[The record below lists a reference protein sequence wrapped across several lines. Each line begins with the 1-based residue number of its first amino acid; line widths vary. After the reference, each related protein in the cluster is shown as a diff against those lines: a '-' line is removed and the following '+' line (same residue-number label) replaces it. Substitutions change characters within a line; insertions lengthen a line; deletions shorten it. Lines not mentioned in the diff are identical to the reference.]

1 MLDSYSTRVSP
12 QFANRMVESARSILN
27 RYIPDIYLYT
37 DVYKGEESGKSP
49 GYGITLISQSSTSV
63 LHSSECLS
71 TPPQSSS
78 SASSTTTVQGEG
90 ASRTIQTPEDIA
102 LHAARLLLEDI
113 STGGCVD
120 SKHQWLVMLLM
131 ILGKEDVSKCLM
143 GDLTAHTYVLCH
155 PPSSFG
161 EPWSTSS

>member
-1 MLDSYSTRVSP
+1 MLRESPTLHRTKSQNQTQLTSRYSTRVSP

-49 GYGITLISQSSTSV
+49 GYGITLISQSTTSV

-71 TPPQSSS
+71 VPAAS
-78 SASSTTTVQGEG
+78 SSTTTNAAVP
-90 ASRTIQTPEDIA
+90 SRAVQTPEEIA

-113 STGGCVD
+113 ATGGCVD
-120 SKHQWLVMLLM
+120 SKHQWLVLLLM
-131 ILGKEDVSKCLM
+131 VLGKEDVSKCLM
-143 GDLTAHTYVLCH
+143 GDLTAHT
-155 PPSSFG
+155 
-161 EPWSTSS
+161 